1 MLDAMEVQPKGWVVP
16 IVAEPEVGYYWGSLI
31 DIKDFDYDHSEK
43 LKDASIEVQEEDV
56 KEKIDTLTFIL
67 PEKMAQISFM
77 KFKKL
82 IADNPGDIEFDLV
95 VGSGQ
100 PKRAKSKIQ
109 LTSELV
115 GLMEDLYITIKIPED
130 LLLSL

>member
-1 MLDAMEVQPKGWVVP
+1 MQVQPAGWVVP
-16 IVAEPEVGYYWGSLI
+16 IVAEPEVGFYWGSII
-31 DIKDFDYDHSEK
+31 DIKDFDYDNPES
-43 LKDASIEVQEEDV
+43 LKDASIEVHEEDV

-100 PKRAKSKIQ
+100 PKRAKSKIA
-109 LTSELV
+109 LTREIV
-115 GLMEDLYITIKIPED
+115 DLMEDMYITVKIPDE
-130 LLLSL
+130 LLMTIA